1 MSLRNAEHPG
11 KRLLDNMPT
20 EFEHLSLNE
29 IIRLQNQLS
38 SILSRRF
45 ERALAL
51 AFSDIVGSTAYFN
64 RFGDEAGRRLQQ
76 QHLDLLEQVL
86 QPPHGRVVDTAGDGA
101 FICFDRTEGA
111 VEALAHFQC
120 LLLEHN
126 GRVNKEHHL
135 TTRTGIHWGPVL
147 TDGTIVTGDAVNLCA
162 RLAATAQPAEIRL
175 THAAF
180 LELPNHERSRCHPLG
195 AVTLTGI
202 SYPVDT
208 MEFAWRDR
216 SRFPT
221 AVLIDETQQKI
232 SLPNQTI
239 ITFGR
244 LRELNGARANDIVLE
259 LTDLHMTQQISR
271 WHLEVRRE
279 TDGLILRSVSNQT
292 TEVNGRLLGRGEEV
306 PICIG
311 AVIRLSRVMTLRF
324 VSDEAPAS
332 PEIETLSHAL

>member
-1 MSLRNAEHPG
+1 
-11 KRLLDNMPT
+11 MPSD
-20 EFEHLSLNE
+20 FDHLSLNE

-45 ERALAL
+45 ERVLAL
-51 AFSDIVGSTAYFN
+51 VFSDIVSSTAYFN

-76 QHLDLLEQVL
+76 QHLDLLDPVL
-86 QPPHGRVVDTAGDGA
+86 QRSHGRLVDTAGDGA
-101 FICFDRTEGA
+101 FICFDLAEEA
-111 VEALAHFQC
+111 VTALARFQC

-126 GRVNKEHHL
+126 ARVNKEHPL

-202 SYPVDT
+202 AYPVDI

-232 SLPNQTI
+232 TLPKQTI

-244 LRELNGARANDIVLE
+244 LRELNGVKANDIVLE

-279 TDGLILRSVSNQT
+279 TDGLIIRSVSNQI
-292 TEVNGRLLGRGEEV
+292 TEVNGRLLGRGEET
-306 PICIG
+306 PISIG
-311 AVIRLSRVMTLRF
+311 AVVRLSRVMTLRF
-324 VSDEAPAS
+324 VSEES
-332 PEIETLSHAL
+332 CGSLGVETLSHAL